1 MAGQSSSWERGR
13 RKHPDKAEPG
23 CGLPPKALCPRTVA
37 QHNCKSV
44 IDYVDNVDAN
54 PQETALEP
62 RGLLKETIAA
72 RLREEILAG
81 RIAPGQ
87 KIIEGR
93 WARQYGVAQVSI
105 REALNI
111 LTVDG
116 FVTKGHGRS
125 ARVVNLNDA
134 DIAHIYG
141 VRGVLEGLAAR
152 IITQRKLPVDD
163 LETAFAALQTE
174 VQKNDLRAVI
184 GCVQRFHLLLFEKP
198 GNPFLQEYGRRLVIP
213 LYAFTLIRALAKNL
227 TATPWDQQLS
237 KHRLIIDVI
246 KLGDPSLAEQTL
258 IHVTN
263 SFLEA
268 ALTVWAH

>member
-1 MAGQSSSWERGR
+1 VVNYG
-13 RKHPDKAEPG
+13 
-23 CGLPPKALCPRTVA
+23 
-37 QHNCKSV
+37 N
-44 IDYVDNVDAN
+44 NVDAN
-54 PQETALEP
+54 PQETAAEP
-62 RGLLKETIAA
+62 RGLLKENIAT

-81 RIAPGQ
+81 RITPGQ

-111 LTVDG
+111 LTVEG

-125 ARVVNLNDA
+125 ARVVKLGNA
-134 DIAHIYG
+134 DIIHIYG

-152 IITQRKLPVDD
+152 IITQRKLPMDD
-163 LETAFAALQTE
+163 MESAFAALQEAVKT
-174 VQKNDLRAVI
+174 NDPRKVI
-184 GCVQRFHLLLFEKP
+184 GCVQHFHLRLLEKP

-227 TATPWDQQLS
+227 DTSAWAQQLS
-237 KHRLIIDVI
+237 KHRMIIDVI
-246 KLGDPSLAEQTL
+246 QLGNPTLAEQTL

>member
-1 MAGQSSSWERGR
+1 MLHYRN
-13 RKHPDKAEPG
+13 H
-23 CGLPPKALCPRTVA
+23 V
-37 QHNCKSV
+37 
-44 IDYVDNVDAN
+44 YAN
-54 PQETALEP
+54 PQEDALEP
-62 RGLLKETIAA
+62 RGLLKENIAV

-81 RIAPGQ
+81 RLVPGE

-111 LTVDG
+111 LATEG

-125 ARVVNLNDA
+125 ARVLKLGDPE
-134 DIAHIYG
+134 IIHIYE
-141 VRGVLEGLAAR
+141 VRGALEGLAAR
-152 IITQRKLPVDD
+152 IIAERRMPVDD
-163 LETAFAALQTE
+163 LEAAFKGIREAVE
-174 VQKNDLRAVI
+174 KHDLRKVVES
-184 GCVQRFHLLLFEKP
+184 VQHFHVRLLEKP
-198 GNPFLQEYGRRLVIP
+198 GNPFLQENGRRLVIP
-213 LYAFTLIRALAKNL
+213 LYAFTLMRALAKNL
-227 TATPWDQQLS
+227 DTTPWALQLP

-246 KLGDPSLAEQTL
+246 QLGNPYLAEQTL

>member
-1 MAGQSSSWERGR
+1 MINYG
-13 RKHPDKAEPG
+13 D
-23 CGLPPKALCPRTVA
+23 T
-37 QHNCKSV
+37 
-44 IDYVDNVDAN
+44 VDAN
-54 PQETALEP
+54 PQEAAPEP
-62 RGLLKETIAA
+62 RGLLKENIAA

-87 KIIEGR
+87 KIIEGQ

-111 LTVDG
+111 LTVEG

-125 ARVVNLNDA
+125 ARVVKLGDA
-134 DIAHIYG
+134 DIIHIYE

-152 IITQRKLPVDD
+152 IIAKRRQPLDD
-163 LETAFAALQTE
+163 LESAFAALRDA
-174 VQKNDLRAVI
+174 VQSNDLRKVI
-184 GCVQRFHLLLFEKP
+184 GCVQHFHLLLLEKP
-198 GNPFLQEYGRRLVIP
+198 GNPFLQEQGRRLVIP
-213 LYAFTLIRALAKNL
+213 LYAFTLIRALAKGVD
-227 TATPWDQQLS
+227 TSAWARQLS
-237 KHRLIIDVI
+237 QHRLIIDVVQ
-246 KLGDPSLAEQTL
+246 LGNPALAEQTL